1 MAANVTLAP
10 AFRDVLLAAGA
21 GALTAVLYRLLRLFT
36 GGGKVACTVC
46 DILVFAFAA
55 FFYKSAVHSIFA
67 YPTVRIFTLVPMLC
81 GYIAAQK
88 TLLMPIFRLENRIY
102 RVIRRPKRKKHN

>member
-10 AFRDVLLAAGA
+10 ALRDALLAAGA

-55 FFYKSAVHSIFA
+55 FLIKAPCTALSPTRQCAYLRLFQCFA
-67 YPTVRIFTLVPMLC
+67 DTSR
-81 GYIAAQK
+81 
-88 TLLMPIFRLENRIY
+88 
-102 RVIRRPKRKKHN
+102 RKKPYLCRYFGSKIAFIV